1 MMKYSHRVSDG
12 VHVLSYVYLHQDTKI
27 SSARLASSIDS
38 NPSLVRR
45 LMSRLTKAG
54 LLVTHPGTASPAL
67 AKEPEEITLLDSIT
81 SCTSMNK
88 PTRIVRLVKTSRGS

>member
-1 MMKYSHRVSDG
+1 MMMKYSHRVSDG

-45 LMSRLTKAG
+45 LMS
-54 LLVTHPGTASPAL
+54 
-67 AKEPEEITLLDSIT
+67 
-81 SCTSMNK
+81 
-88 PTRIVRLVKTSRGS
+88 